1 MAVTVLAEALSG
13 GVGGVSSGP
22 RAAQRVPRG
31 VPHDM
36 DPNELVPEDADGALG
51 KVFRSVR
58 THLGLGIVPDDF
70 RALGRWPKYLELA
83 WSDARKRD
91 GEAQARIAL
100 NQIGGAGGEAARPPA
115 GGAGGYSP
123 APRGG
128 GGGSPPARAP
138 PPPVPRPRPRPGPP
152 LAP

>member
-36 DPNELVPEDADGALG
+36 DPIELVPEDADGALG
-51 KVFRSVR
+51 KAFRSIR

-100 NQIGGAGGEAARPPA
+100 NQIGGVGGEGAPHVPGRRG
-115 GGAGGYSP
+115 GGAGG
-123 APRGG
+123 ARG
-128 GGGSPPARAP
+128 ARAGAP
-138 PPPVPRPRPRPGPP
+138 PR
-152 LAP
+152 AP